1 MKDHRSRTYNTVQ
14 CILLLLPIW
23 FSELIYKI
31 IQVWSSRVESFS
43 RSSNLLKFH
52 IHYHSYN
59 LFLISSS
66 SGVYNEPGNWQVTSW
81 TNWLICSLLAQL
93 IMALHRYRRGFYT
106 DFNSSNPEHPS
117 IHRETVINFGES
129 SVTERRSWAGPI
141 SNRISVHTRK
151 AIRYNVDMAYEIR
164 FMGRLGSFDFC
175 ISVETSRADA
185 IGGPNMGFQRRGRSM
200 ALYPVMDH

>member
-31 IQVWSSRVESFS
+31 IQDPSRVESFS
-43 RSSNLLKFH
+43 CISNLLKFH
-52 IHYHSYN
+52 IHCHSYN

-66 SGVYNEPGNWQVTSW
+66 SGFYDEPGNWQVTNC

-93 IMALHRYRRGFYT
+93 IMALHRYHRGFYAE
-106 DFNSSNPEHPS
+106 FNSSNPEHPS

-141 SNRISVHTRK
+141 SNGISVHTRK
-151 AIRYNVDMAYEIR
+151 AIRYRVDMAYQIR

-175 ISVETSRADA
+175 ISR
-185 IGGPNMGFQRRGRSM
+185 N
-200 ALYPVMDH
+200 

>member
-1 MKDHRSRTYNTVQ
+1 MHFITSPNLVFGINLQDYSGMIFT
-14 CILLLLPIW
+14 CWIFLP
-23 FSELIYKI
+23 
-31 IQVWSSRVESFS
+31 Q
-43 RSSNLLKFH
+43 LKF
-52 IHYHSYN
+52 IEISYS
-59 LFLISSS
+59 LSFFLISSS

-175 ISVETSRADA
+175 ISLETSRADA